1 MTQSFIAFSI
11 CSFFFNKRKINL
23 KSCWMTK
30 VGFKIILK
38 KRAVS
43 ERNFKKHFLKQ
54 PFFAKSVHESADAQ
68 FQKNKRKKRQFIQ
81 TRLTVSCEQS
91 KGLVRT
97 DKDCREQSPIF
108 TFDIHSAVSYFLTLQ
123 LNRSFKQNYPQ
134 S

>member
-30 VGFKIILK
+30 VGSKLFLE

-43 ERNFKKHFLKQ
+43 ERILKKTFWNSPFLQKCPWISRCSISKKQ
-54 PFFAKSVHESADAQ
+54 KKE
-68 FQKNKRKKRQFIQ
+68 RKFIQ
-81 TRLTVSCEQS
+81 NRLKVSCEQS

-97 DKDCREQSPIF
+97 DKDCRVQSPIF